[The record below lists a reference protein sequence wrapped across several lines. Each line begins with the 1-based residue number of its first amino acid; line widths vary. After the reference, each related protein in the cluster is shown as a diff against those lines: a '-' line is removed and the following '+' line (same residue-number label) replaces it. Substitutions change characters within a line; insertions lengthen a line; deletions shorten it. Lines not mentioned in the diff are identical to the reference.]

1 MTRALQLEGHVTSS
15 PAARA
20 MDAAFHWDADRDQQ
34 KQVALKTRWTSGR
47 KNTADITLSLPSIN
61 QEMTVKS
68 QVAVNQGKTLLD
80 TTTALSFSPDARK
93 ALTLTSTLKDVT
105 SSWES
110 GSNYTLSLG
119 LTHPHTDLD
128 LKVDSHIAA
137 ANHRYSAA
145 VDTWYLTSRRERKN
159 MALRGEI
166 DQLRRQISMEMVSP
180 MKKVAMKGQVQ
191 STEPLSLSLTNSVD
205 DKSPVRAEITID
217 TAKRS
222 VHAQANYDSARP
234 DRAVIMK
241 AYYVNDTAFEASVY
255 RALENQV
262 ITDALMALRLNTSTL
277 LHSRL
282 HWRPAALTD
291 IKMSAVR
298 SLLETA
304 LNTKAA
310 VQTVS
315 AAVRTELTERY
326 ARSTESLAEDL
337 RPTMELLDAEIQ
349 ALGDASGSS
358 STASGAS
365 WPALTAPR

>member
-145 VDTWYLTSRRERKN
+145 VDTWYLTSRRERKT

-205 DKSPVRAEITID
+205 DKSPV
-217 TAKRS
+217 
-222 VHAQANYDSARP
+222 
-234 DRAVIMK
+234 RAVIMK

-315 AAVRTELTERY
+315 AA
-326 ARSTESLAEDL
+326 
-337 RPTMELLDAEIQ
+337 
-349 ALGDASGSS
+349 
-358 STASGAS
+358 
-365 WPALTAPR
+365 